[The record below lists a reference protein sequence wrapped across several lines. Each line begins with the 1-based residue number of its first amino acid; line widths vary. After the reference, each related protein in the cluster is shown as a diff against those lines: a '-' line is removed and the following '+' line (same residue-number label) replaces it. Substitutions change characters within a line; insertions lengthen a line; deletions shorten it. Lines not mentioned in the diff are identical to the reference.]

1 MLWKSATP
9 PRKMEAVWLTSTA
22 LPREKESI
30 MIQVTDGHCGMCVH
44 FGEHDTQHQEQL
56 VEIRDTKVAPE
67 DLVEEC
73 GHPKLESLH
82 LEVTAA
88 ASCDGYEPAKR

>member
-1 MLWKSATP
+1 
-9 PRKMEAVWLTSTA
+9 MEAVWLTSTA

-56 VEIRDTKVAPE
+56 VEIRDTKVAPG
-67 DLVEEC
+67 EEK
-73 GHPKLESLH
+73 GSGVFIPDYSRLS
-82 LEVTAA
+82 
-88 ASCDGYEPAKR
+88 G